1 MNEEH
6 HGTYI
11 EFWGRTLEQLSRYI
25 VKRLLQLVVVLFGIT
40 FLTFLLT
47 YLSPGDPARLMLM
60 STGVTPSDELVRQVR
75 SELGLNE
82 PFFYRY
88 GTWLGQVVTGDFGT
102 SYKYNRPVLDV
113 LMARLPA
120 TLWLTGSAMLLVIL
134 VSFPLGM
141 LSAVYRNQWL
151 DHVIRLFSFAGLSMP
166 SFWLGMLLMLVFG
179 VQLKLLPVMGNS
191 GWYSLIL
198 PACTLAIPL
207 VAQYSRQIR
216 AILLEETSQN
226 YVIGARSRGVKE
238 SIIILR
244 HILPNALLPIV
255 TLMGMTTGALLGG
268 AAIVESLFVW
278 PGVGQMAV
286 DAIFTRDYPLIQ
298 GYVIWMAIIYVTLNL
313 LVDVWTHLRDPRIRL
328 EVDI

>member
-1 MNEEH
+1 MRMMAYTRIKP
-6 HGTYI
+6 GK
-11 EFWGRTLEQLSRYI
+11 GVLLLGRYI
-25 VKRLLQLVVVLFGIT
+25 VKRLVQLVAVLFGIT

-75 SELGLNE
+75 SELGLDK
-82 PFFYRY
+82 PFLVRY

-102 SYKYNRPVLDV
+102 SYKYDRPVLDV

-120 TLWLTGSAMLLVIL
+120 TLKLTGSAMFLVIL
-134 VSFPLGM
+134 ISFPLGV
-141 LSAVYRNQWL
+141 LSAVRRNRWL
-151 DHVIRLFSFAGLSMP
+151 DYVIRLFSFAGLSMP

-191 GWYSLIL
+191 GWHSLIL
-198 PACTLAIPL
+198 PAVTLAIPL
-207 VAQYSRQIR
+207 IAQYSRQIR
-216 AILLEETSQN
+216 AVMLEEIGQN
-226 YVIGARSRGVKE
+226 YVVGARARGVKE
-238 SIIILR
+238 SMIIWQ
-244 HILPNALLPIV
+244 HILPNSLLPIV
-255 TLMGMTTGALLGG
+255 TLLGMTTGALLGG

-298 GYVIWMAIIYVTLNL
+298 GYVIWMAVIYVTLNL
-313 LVDVWTHLRDPRIRL
+313 IVDLWTHLRDPRIQL
-328 EVDI
+328 DV

>member
-1 MNEEH
+1 MRMMAYTRIKP
-6 HGTYI
+6 GK
-11 EFWGRTLEQLSRYI
+11 GVLLLGRYI
-25 VKRLLQLVVVLFGIT
+25 VKRLVQLVAVLFGIT

-75 SELGLNE
+75 SELGLDK
-82 PFFYRY
+82 PFLVRY

-102 SYKYNRPVLDV
+102 SYKYDRPVLDV

-120 TLWLTGSAMLLVIL
+120 TLKLTGSAMFLVIL
-134 VSFPLGM
+134 ISFPLGV
-141 LSAVYRNQWL
+141 LSAVRRNRWL
-151 DHVIRLFSFAGLSMP
+151 DYVIRLFSFAGLSMP

-191 GWYSLIL
+191 GWHSLIL
-198 PACTLAIPL
+198 PAVTLAIPL
-207 VAQYSRQIR
+207 IAQYSRQIR
-216 AILLEETSQN
+216 AVMLEEIGQN
-226 YVIGARSRGVKE
+226 YVVGARARGVKE
-238 SIIILR
+238 SMIIWQ
-244 HILPNALLPIV
+244 HILPNSLLPIV
-255 TLMGMTTGALLGG
+255 TLLGMTTGALLGG

-298 GYVIWMAIIYVTLNL
+298 GYVIWMAVIYVTLNL
-313 LVDVWTHLRDPRIRL
+313 IVDLWTHLRDPRIQL
-328 EVDI
+328 DVDV

>member
-1 MNEEH
+1 M
-6 HGTYI
+6 G
-11 EFWGRTLEQLSRYI
+11 RYI
-25 VKRLLQLVVVLFGIT
+25 VKRLLQLVAVLFGIT

-75 SELGLNE
+75 SELGLDK
-82 PFFYRY
+82 PFLVRY

-102 SYKYNRPVLDV
+102 SYKYDRPVLDV

-120 TLWLTGSAMLLVIL
+120 TLKLTGSAMFLVIL
-134 VSFPLGM
+134 ISFPLGV
-141 LSAVYRNQWL
+141 LSAVRRNQWL
-151 DHVIRLFSFAGLSMP
+151 DYVIRLFSFTGLSMP

-179 VQLKLLPVMGNS
+179 VQLKLLPVMGSS
-191 GWYSLIL
+191 GWNSLIL
-198 PACTLAIPL
+198 PAATLAIPL
-207 VAQYSRQIR
+207 IAQYSRQIR
-216 AILLEETSQN
+216 AVMLEEISQN
-226 YVIGARSRGVKE
+226 YVVGARARGVKE
-238 SIIILR
+238 SMIIWQ

-255 TLMGMTTGALLGG
+255 TLLGMTTGALLGG

-298 GYVIWMAIIYVTLNL
+298 GYVIWMAVIYVTLNL
-313 LVDVWTHLRDPRIRL
+313 IVDLWTHLRDPRIQL
-328 EVDI
+328 DVDV

>member
-1 MNEEH
+1 M
-6 HGTYI
+6 
-11 EFWGRTLEQLSRYI
+11 SRYI

-75 SELGLNE
+75 SELGLDE

-120 TLWLTGSAMLLVIL
+120 TLWLTGSAMVLVIL

-313 LVDVWTHLRDPRIRL
+313 LVDIWTHLRDPRIRL
-328 EVDI
+328 DVDI

>member
-1 MNEEH
+1 M
-6 HGTYI
+6 G
-11 EFWGRTLEQLSRYI
+11 RYI
-25 VKRLLQLVVVLFGIT
+25 VKRLLQLVAVLFGIT

-75 SELGLNE
+75 SELGLDK
-82 PFFYRY
+82 PFLVRY

-102 SYKYNRPVLDV
+102 SYKYDRPVLDV

-120 TLWLTGSAMLLVIL
+120 TLKLTGSAMLLVIL
-134 VSFPLGM
+134 ISFPLGV
-141 LSAVYRNQWL
+141 LSAVRRNRWL
-151 DHVIRLFSFAGLSMP
+151 DYVIRLFSFAGLSMP

-191 GWYSLIL
+191 GWHSLIL
-198 PACTLAIPL
+198 PAVTLAIPL
-207 VAQYSRQIR
+207 IAQYSRQIR
-216 AILLEETSQN
+216 TVMLEEISQN
-226 YVIGARSRGVKE
+226 YVVGARARGVKE
-238 SIIILR
+238 SMIIWQ
-244 HILPNALLPIV
+244 HILPNSLLPIV
-255 TLMGMTTGALLGG
+255 TLLGMTTGALLGG

-298 GYVIWMAIIYVTLNL
+298 GYVIWMAVIYVTLNL
-313 LVDVWTHLRDPRIRL
+313 IVDLWTHLRDPRIQL
-328 EVDI
+328 DVDV

>member
-1 MNEEH
+1 M
-6 HGTYI
+6 
-11 EFWGRTLEQLSRYI
+11 SRYI

-75 SELGLNE
+75 SELGLDE
-82 PFFYRY
+82 PFLYRY

-120 TLWLTGSAMLLVIL
+120 TLWLTGSAMILVIL

-141 LSAVYRNQWL
+141 LSAVYRNKWL
-151 DHVIRLFSFAGLSMP
+151 DFVIRLFSFAGLSMP

-179 VQLKLLPVMGNS
+179 VQLKLLPVMGKS
-191 GWYSLIL
+191 GWNSLIL

-216 AILLEETSQN
+216 TVLLEETSQN

-328 EVDI
+328 DVDV

>member
-1 MNEEH
+1 MDEEH
-6 HGTYI
+6 HDTYI

-313 LVDVWTHLRDPRIRL
+313 LVDIWTHLRDPRIRL
-328 EVDI
+328 DVDI

>member
-1 MNEEH
+1 M
-6 HGTYI
+6 G
-11 EFWGRTLEQLSRYI
+11 RYI
-25 VKRLLQLVVVLFGIT
+25 FKRLLQLIAVLFGIT

-75 SELGLNE
+75 SDLGLDQ
-82 PFFYRY
+82 PFLVRY
-88 GTWLGQVVTGDFGT
+88 GTWLAQVVAGDFGT
-102 SYKYNRPVLDV
+102 SYKYGRPVLDV

-134 VSFPLGM
+134 ISFPLGI
-141 LSAVYRNQWL
+141 LSAVHRNRLL
-151 DHVIRLFSFAGLSMP
+151 DAVIRLFSFAGLSMP

-179 VQLKLLPVMGNS
+179 VQLRLLPVMGSS
-191 GWYSLIL
+191 GWTSLIL
-198 PACTLAIPL
+198 PAITLAIPL
-207 VAQYSRQIR
+207 IAQYSRQIR
-216 AILLEETSQN
+216 VVLLEESSQN
-226 YVIGARSRGVKE
+226 YVVGARARGVKE
-238 SIIILR
+238 SIIMWR
-244 HILPNALLPIV
+244 HILPNAMLPIV

-298 GYVIWMAIIYVTLNL
+298 GYVMWMAIIYVTLNL
-313 LVDVWTHLRDPRIRL
+313 LVDLWTHLRDPRIQL
-328 EVDI
+328 DVDV

>member
-1 MNEEH
+1 MMAYTRIKP
-6 HGTYI
+6 GK
-11 EFWGRTLEQLSRYI
+11 GVLLLGRYI
-25 VKRLLQLVVVLFGIT
+25 VKRLVQLVAVLFGIT

-75 SELGLNE
+75 SELGLDK
-82 PFFYRY
+82 PFLVRY

-102 SYKYNRPVLDV
+102 SYKYDRPVLDV

-120 TLWLTGSAMLLVIL
+120 TLKLTGSAMFLVIL
-134 VSFPLGM
+134 ISFPLGV
-141 LSAVYRNQWL
+141 LSAVRRNRWL
-151 DHVIRLFSFAGLSMP
+151 DYVIRLFSFAGLSMP

-191 GWYSLIL
+191 GWHSLIL
-198 PACTLAIPL
+198 PAVTLAIPL
-207 VAQYSRQIR
+207 IAQYSRQIR
-216 AILLEETSQN
+216 AVMLEEIGQN
-226 YVIGARSRGVKE
+226 YVVGARARGVKE
-238 SIIILR
+238 SMIIWQ
-244 HILPNALLPIV
+244 HILPNSLLPIV
-255 TLMGMTTGALLGG
+255 TLLGMTTGALLGG

-298 GYVIWMAIIYVTLNL
+298 GYVIWMAVIYVTLNL
-313 LVDVWTHLRDPRIRL
+313 IVDLWTHLRDPRIQL
-328 EVDI
+328 DVDV

>member
-1 MNEEH
+1 M
-6 HGTYI
+6 G
-11 EFWGRTLEQLSRYI
+11 RYI
-25 VKRLLQLVVVLFGIT
+25 VKRLVQLVAVLFGIT

-75 SELGLNE
+75 SELGLDK
-82 PFFYRY
+82 PFLVRY

-102 SYKYNRPVLDV
+102 SYKYDRPVLDV

-120 TLWLTGSAMLLVIL
+120 TLKLTGSAMFLVIL
-134 VSFPLGM
+134 ISFPLGV
-141 LSAVYRNQWL
+141 LSAVRRNRWL
-151 DHVIRLFSFAGLSMP
+151 DYVIRLFSFAGLSMP

-191 GWYSLIL
+191 GWHSLIL
-198 PACTLAIPL
+198 PAVTLAIPL
-207 VAQYSRQIR
+207 IAQYSRQIR
-216 AILLEETSQN
+216 AVMLEEIGQN
-226 YVIGARSRGVKE
+226 YVVGARARGVKE
-238 SIIILR
+238 SMIIWQ
-244 HILPNALLPIV
+244 HILPNSLLPIV
-255 TLMGMTTGALLGG
+255 TLLGMTTGALLGG

-298 GYVIWMAIIYVTLNL
+298 GYVIWMAVIYVTLNL
-313 LVDVWTHLRDPRIRL
+313 IVDLWTHLRDPRIQL
-328 EVDI
+328 DV

>member
-1 MNEEH
+1 M
-6 HGTYI
+6 
-11 EFWGRTLEQLSRYI
+11 SRYI

-313 LVDVWTHLRDPRIRL
+313 LVDIWTHLRDPRIRL
-328 EVDI
+328 DVDI

>member
-1 MNEEH
+1 
-6 HGTYI
+6 
-11 EFWGRTLEQLSRYI
+11 
-25 VKRLLQLVVVLFGIT
+25 
-40 FLTFLLT
+40 
-47 YLSPGDPARLMLM
+47 
-60 STGVTPSDELVRQVR
+60 
-75 SELGLNE
+75 
-82 PFFYRY
+82 
-88 GTWLGQVVTGDFGT
+88 
-102 SYKYNRPVLDV
+102 
-113 LMARLPA
+113 
-120 TLWLTGSAMLLVIL
+120 MLLVIL

-313 LVDVWTHLRDPRIRL
+313 LVDIWTHLRDPRIRL
-328 EVDI
+328 DVDI

>member
-1 MNEEH
+1 
-6 HGTYI
+6 
-11 EFWGRTLEQLSRYI
+11 
-25 VKRLLQLVVVLFGIT
+25 
-40 FLTFLLT
+40 
-47 YLSPGDPARLMLM
+47 
-60 STGVTPSDELVRQVR
+60 
-75 SELGLNE
+75 
-82 PFFYRY
+82 
-88 GTWLGQVVTGDFGT
+88 
-102 SYKYNRPVLDV
+102 
-113 LMARLPA
+113 
-120 TLWLTGSAMLLVIL
+120 
-134 VSFPLGM
+134 
-141 LSAVYRNQWL
+141 
-151 DHVIRLFSFAGLSMP
+151 
-166 SFWLGMLLMLVFG
+166 
-179 VQLKLLPVMGNS
+179 MGNS

-238 SIIILR
+238 SIIIFR

-298 GYVIWMAIIYVTLNL
+298 GYVIWMAIIYVALNL
-313 LVDVWTHLRDPRIRL
+313 LVDIWTHLRDPRIRL
-328 EVDI
+328 DVDI